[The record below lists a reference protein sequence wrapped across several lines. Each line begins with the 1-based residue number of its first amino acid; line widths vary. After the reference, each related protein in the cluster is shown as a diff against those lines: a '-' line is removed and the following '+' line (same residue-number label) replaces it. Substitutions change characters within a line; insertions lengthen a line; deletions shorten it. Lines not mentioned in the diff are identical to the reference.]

1 LVRKEL
7 DNSLTRRGFVAR
19 SAAAGAVAA
28 VLRPSQARAQVRA
41 QVQNQAAAKAT
52 AGAQSANF
60 PLDLAEWSY
69 FWLGVERASLAKG
82 TYVTGKQMY
91 VEYMVPREVLHPY
104 AIVMVHGGGGQGLDW
119 MSTPDGR
126 PGWADYF
133 VRAGYRAYVVD
144 RPGHGRSPF
153 HPDLDGP
160 FPARAT
166 TYEGVMRQFT
176 APEKVDKPYGDQA
189 KLHTQW
195 PGTGVIGDPSVDQ
208 VAAGQGG
215 SFLADLEATHNI
227 WKERLAELLDKTGP
241 AIVMSH
247 SMGGPNA
254 WIAGEVRPQLVKGM
268 IGVEPAGPPFG
279 ALRWGL
285 AACKLTYDP
294 AAADAREIKTV
305 KVTPTTPGV
314 DPYFIQ
320 AEPARQLVNL
330 KNIPAAVFTS
340 EASYHTA
347 YDDGSVAY
355 LKQAGVKV
363 DHVKLPALGI
373 HGNAHFMMMEKNNRE
388 VLQPIL
394 EWIETNV
401 NKGATAT
408 IPRASET
415 AIKTA
420 GHGHFW
426 VGIERRK
433 LAYGTI
439 VAGQMYVEHWTPAD
453 VKHPYPV
460 VLVHGGTGQMLHYMG
475 NGDGQ
480 AGWAHYYL
488 QAGYRVYMVDRP
500 GHGRAPY
507 HPDALGPIGPQPSY
521 EMIVPDFRRSANGPN
536 RRPGGQWMGTGEIGD
551 PGVDQFMASQN
562 AAPQDNLMAHKLWA
576 SGGAELLDRI
586 GPAIVQVHSAGGPF
600 SWLVANERPKL
611 VKAIVNVEG
620 AGAPFSPQTP
630 WGLTDIPL
638 AFEPAVAD
646 PSEFA
651 TVEIAAKGGAPAYKL
666 QAEGKV
672 RKLKN
677 LAGIPIAFVS
687 AEKSGRAQGA
697 SVVAFLKQAGC
708 DAEELQLKDRG
719 ISGNGHFMMIE
730 SNRKEVFD
738 VIRGWVESKVPQA

>member
-1 LVRKEL
+1 M
-7 DNSLTRRGFVAR
+7 TRRAFVA
-19 SAAAGAVAA
+19 SGSAVAGGLA
-28 VLRPSQARAQVRA
+28 WRPLQVRA
-41 QVQNQAAAKAT
+41 QSAQGASDSSAAN
-52 AGAQSANF
+52 SNF

-82 TYVTGKQMY
+82 TVVNGKQMY
-91 VEYMVPREVLHPY
+91 VEYMIPAEVRHPY

-133 VRAGYRAYVVD
+133 AREGFRVYVVD

-166 TYEGVMRQFT
+166 TYETVMRQFV
-176 APEKVDKPYGDQA
+176 APEKVDKPYGPQV
-189 KLHTQW
+189 KYHTQW
-195 PGTGVIGDPSVDQ
+195 PGAGTIGDPALDQ

-215 SFLADLEATHNI
+215 SFIADLEATHNI
-227 WKERLAELLDKTGP
+227 WRERLAELLDRIGP
-241 AIVMSH
+241 AMIMSH
-247 SMGGPNA
+247 SMGGPSA
-254 WIAGEVRPQLVKGM
+254 WIAGDVRPKLVKGM

-279 ALRWGL
+279 ALKWGV

-294 AAADAREIKTV
+294 PAADASEIKLV

-314 DPYFIQ
+314 DPYFVQ
-320 AEPARQLVNL
+320 AEPARQLANL
-330 KNIPAAVFTS
+330 KNIPAALITS

-347 YDDGSVAY
+347 YDDGTVAF

-363 DHVKLPALGI
+363 DHIKLAEIGI
-373 HGNAHFMMMEKNNRE
+373 KGNAHFMMMEKNNRE

-394 EWIETNV
+394 DWIAKVEKHDGV
-401 NKGATAT
+401 KAAPAKSG
-408 IPRASET
+408 ET

-433 LAYGTI
+433 VSYGTI

-453 VKHPYPV
+453 VRHPYPM
-460 VLVHGGTGQMLHYMG
+460 VLVHGGAGQMLHYMG
-475 NGDGQ
+475 SGAGA

-500 GHGRAPY
+500 GHGRVPY
-507 HPDALGPIGPQPSY
+507 HPDALGPIGQQPTY
-521 EMIVPDFRRSANGPN
+521 EMIVPDFRRAATGPN
-536 RRPGGQWMGTGEIGD
+536 RRWMGTGEIGD
-551 PGVDQFMASQN
+551 PGVDQFMANQN
-562 AAPQDNLMAHKLWA
+562 AAPQDNVMAHKLWA
-576 SGGAELLDRI
+576 ADGVELLDRI

-638 AFEPAVAD
+638 AFEPAVSD

-651 TVEIAAKGGAPAYKL
+651 LQEIAAADGPGYKL
-666 QAEGKV
+666 QAEGRV

-677 LAGIPIAFVS
+677 LAGIPIVFVT
-687 AEKSGRAQGA
+687 AERSGRTQGPA
-697 SVVAFLKQAGC
+697 VVAFLKQAGC
-708 DAEELQLKDRG
+708 DAEELRLKDRG
-719 ISGNGHFMMIE
+719 ILGNGHFMMIE
-730 SNRKEVFD
+730 SNRKQVFD
-738 VIRGWVESKVPQA
+738 VIRGWIEAKASA